1 MLNRKIPALF
11 LVLLPIFF
19 FSLMSQNAQAELKS
33 SQSYDGIIQTLS
45 GKYGV
50 DSSLVH
56 SIIQAESNYDSR
68 AVSPKGACGLMQLMP
83 ETAKQ
88 YGVKDPFDPREN
100 IEGGI
105 KLLKDLIKAYDGD
118 TELVLAAYNA
128 GQDAIKKYG
137 GIPPYSETR
146 EYIKRVKTE
155 YKKSS
160 VSRTKIYVFYD
171 EKGKAVFTNDRN
183 YYLKMKK

>member
-1 MLNRKIPALF
+1 MMDRRFPALF
-11 LVLLPIFF
+11 PVLFTLVFF
-19 FSLMSQNAQAELKS
+19 LSLFVHADIDS
-33 SQSYDGIIQTLS
+33 SRYYDGIIQTLA

-50 DSSLVH
+50 DASLVH
-56 SIIQAESNYDSR
+56 SIIKAESSYNTR

-88 YGVKDPFDPREN
+88 YGVKNPFDPREN

-105 KLLKDLIKAYDGD
+105 RFLRDLIRAYDGN

-128 GQDAIKKYG
+128 GQQAIKKYG
-137 GIPPYSETR
+137 GVPPYSETR
-146 EYIKRVKTE
+146 EYIRRVK
-155 YKKSS
+155 
-160 VSRTKIYVFYD
+160 SRYNRTMESRKKIYVFYD

>member
-1 MLNRKIPALF
+1 MMERKIPALF
-11 LVLLPIFF
+11 LALLPIFF
-19 FSLMSQNAQAELKS
+19 FFLLSLNAQAELNSNK
-33 SQSYDGIIQTLS
+33 SYDGLIQTLS

-56 SIIQAESNYDSR
+56 SIIQAESNYNSR

-83 ETAKQ
+83 KTVKQ

-105 KLLKDLIKAYDGD
+105 KLLKDLIKAYDGN

-128 GQDAIKKYG
+128 GQEAIKKYG

-146 EYIKRVKTE
+146 KYIKRVKTE

-171 EKGKAVFTNDRN
+171 EKGKAVFTNDKN